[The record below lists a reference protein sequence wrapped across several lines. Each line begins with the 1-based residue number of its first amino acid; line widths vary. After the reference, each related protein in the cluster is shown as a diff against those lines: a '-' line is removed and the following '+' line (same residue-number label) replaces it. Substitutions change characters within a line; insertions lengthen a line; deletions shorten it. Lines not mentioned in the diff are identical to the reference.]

1 MSTAKTDAEQVHILH
16 VDDEPE
22 VRLLISA
29 SLCEL
34 GYAVATVGSVA
45 EGLRLAG
52 GTKFKLCILDFSLPD
67 GGGIE
72 LCQHL
77 RKLQPDASIVY
88 CSAYADEAT
97 VTKALSTCGDAYLK
111 KPISMAELERTIAGL
126 INERMG
132 L

>member
-1 MSTAKTDAEQVHILH
+1 VSTEKTDAEKVHILH

-29 SLCEL
+29 SLREL
-34 GYAVATVGSVA
+34 GYVVATVGSVA
-45 EGLRLAG
+45 EALRLAG
-52 GTKFKLCILDFSLPD
+52 GMKFKLCILDLRLPD

-72 LCQHL
+72 LCQQL

-126 INERMG
+126 INEKMG